1 MVKYSDLKNED
12 KILLEVDHEGS
23 VTAGDIVL
31 LLNNCCLP
39 YASTILKEAWAKG
52 LLKRKKERKKK
63 GGFRYRYSLNV
74 KGEKIVEWLHK
85 RGY

>member
-1 MVKYSDLKNED
+1 MVKYNDLKTED
-12 KILLEVDHEGS
+12 KILLGIDHEGS

-39 YASTILKEAWAKG
+39 YASTLLKEAWAKG

-63 GGFRYRYSLNV
+63 GGFRYRYSLNE
-74 KGEKIVEWLHK
+74 KGERIVEWLHK